1 MPDLKVLIRDPN
13 TGRLQ
18 VGISRPPAEVS
29 GIDLLVQNVALLFM
43 TNGGR
48 SIVTPDRAGGLRD
61 LIGVNFDIEDPSELF
76 ADVRTMVNM
85 VERQIKEEQVRTARP
100 PSERLQSLQL
110 IDIIPDDEE
119 PIIEVVVAVINEEH
133 QQAQAVVTA

>member
-1 MPDLKVLIRDPN
+1 MADLKVLITDPN
-13 TGRLQ
+13 TGRLK
-18 VGISRPPAEVS
+18 VGMPRPPQKVS

-61 LIGVNFDIEDPSELF
+61 LIGTNFDIEDPSELF

-85 VERQIKEEQVRTARP
+85 AERRIKEEQVTTSRP
-100 PSERLQSLQL
+100 PSERLQFLQL
-110 IDIIPDDEE
+110 VDIIPDEE
-119 PIIEVVVAVINEEH
+119 QPVIEVIVAVINEEQ
-133 QQAQAVVTA
+133 QQARAVVVT